1 MTRRGFKEKEVSQI
15 ADWISQIIHNIEDQ
29 NLLKDI
35 KEEVK
40 NLCSNFPVYSQ

>member
-1 MTRRGFKEKEVSQI
+1 MSEDKFNIDFKSNT
-15 ADWISQIIHNIEDQ
+15 STEDQ